1 MLRVLSAFLA
11 VVSVVL
17 GVYVWQLS
25 SEASALRDQL
35 ATTKKEAETARAD
48 VTAVRQQLDAARQ
61 AEDKTAVA
69 ESKGSDQTGQP
80 GALSANAGPKTK
92 PSDNPM
98 AKMFESEE
106 GKKMMKTQM
115 AMVAKMQYR
124 DLARLLNLSPEQADK
139 VMALLAERTA
149 TLAGNPWK
157 FMSEGKIDPEQIKK
171 MGEENEATRK
181 NYDAMLKNELGEQGF
196 QQFQD
201 YEKTIGE
208 RMALSQIE
216 PQFGG
221 NPLQQDQRDKL
232 LQLMADERK
241 NSPPS
246 PFDPTGRDV
255 ARNMQAMADDGAVD
269 AFLKQEDD
277 YHKRIVQQA
286 GSILTAEQVKSLEQG
301 FTQLGEMQKFGI
313 KMGMQMMKS
322 GIKPAGGAPK

>member
-11 VVSVVL
+11 LISVVL
-17 GVYVWQLS
+17 GFYVWQLS

-35 ATTKKEAETARAD
+35 ATTKKEADTAKAE
-48 VTAVRQQLDAARQ
+48 VASARQQLDTARQ
-61 AEDKTAVA
+61 AEEKAAVA

-80 GALSANAGPKTK
+80 GALSANAGSKTK

-106 GKKMMKTQM
+106 GKKMMKAQM
-115 AMVAKMQYR
+115 TMVAKMQYR
-124 DLARLLNLSPEQADK
+124 DLARLLNLSPEESDK

-157 FMSEGKIDPEQIKK
+157 FMSEGKLDPEQIKK
-171 MGEENEATRK
+171 MAEENEATRK
-181 NYDAMLKNELGEQGF
+181 NYDSMLKNELGEQGF

-232 LQLMADERK
+232 IQLMSDERK

-269 AFLKQEDD
+269 TFLKQEDD

-286 GSILTAEQVKSLEQG
+286 ASILTPEQVKSLDQG

-322 GIKPAGGAPK
+322 GAKPPGGAPK